1 MGTPWEQ
8 AWMWSCL
15 DSFASDDDV
24 AVGVDADDEPGVDG
38 HGGPELLDDGRA
50 RQPGTGGEV
59 LAPVDGGVDPTAF
72 RVEADAAPTG
82 RDGRWV
88 RLRGLRGELRTSD
101 RPDAG
106 HPEVDPL
113 DLLVRIAL
121 EVVPVQRAVLVVE
134 ATGHRVDDVL

>member
-1 MGTPWEQ
+1 
-8 AWMWSCL
+8 
-15 DSFASDDDV
+15 
-24 AVGVDADDEPGVDG
+24 
-38 HGGPELLDDGRA
+38 GRA

-88 RLRGLRGELRTSD
+88 RLQGFRGELRTSD

-134 ATGHRVDDVL
+134 ATGHRVDDVLGDRALRHGDTDLEGLPEVAQVGRADLLVDIGV